1 MGQELFNRFGV
12 ENRFH
17 KKIIFHLSFLFPSPP
32 GRGARGK
39 GAEHRKAKI
48 ERYVL
53 CSLSPHPDSLSQ
65 RERESEMINEK
76 CQMTNGKWVVPHL
89 AAVTDTDTG
98 ILRL

>member
-32 GRGARGK
+32 GRGARGE

-53 CSLSPHPDSLSQ
+53 CSLSPHRDPLPKGEGVRND
-65 RERESEMINEK
+65 K
-76 CQMTNGKWVVPHL
+76 
-89 AAVTDTDTG
+89 
-98 ILRL
+98 